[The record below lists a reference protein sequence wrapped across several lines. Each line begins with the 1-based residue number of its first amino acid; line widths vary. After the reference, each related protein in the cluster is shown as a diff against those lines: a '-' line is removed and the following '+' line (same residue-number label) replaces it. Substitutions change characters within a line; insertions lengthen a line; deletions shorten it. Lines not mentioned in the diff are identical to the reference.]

1 MPRNNE
7 EVTCPNCE
15 ETYEIDDMVDIGG
28 DYWCGEDCYETFTSH
43 NSEDNDEGLIL
54 PWAFKKR
61 PIFMHE
67 NGDFRSAYRS
77 VTKYN
82 GDKIGP
88 ELYIGVELETEC
100 VSGDRMNGARFV
112 KANTVIKGT
121 ETVYLKADGSLDH
134 GFEIVSHP
142 GTMEF
147 FMQDF
152 NWKAI
157 SGLKSRGFHAWNAS
171 SCGLHLH
178 LSRNAFINDSH
189 LMKFIYFI
197 YKNRIPLV
205 QFAGRES
212 TRYARFDMNMFLN
225 ARYDHYEEKTIKGN
239 TLTQMAKGH
248 VMNSERFMAVNLQ
261 NTKTIELRFFR
272 PSLNTDTV
280 LAAIQFAQA
289 LFEYTK
295 DVNIKEAVSG
305 GLMFDSF
312 NKWTIERSKFHILNQ
327 RISER
332 VKERELI

>member
-1 MPRNNE
+1 
-7 EVTCPNCE
+7 
-15 ETYEIDDMVDIGG
+15 
-28 DYWCGEDCYETFTSH
+28 
-43 NSEDNDEGLIL
+43 
-54 PWAFKKR
+54 
-61 PIFMHE
+61 
-67 NGDFRSAYRS
+67 
-77 VTKYN
+77 
-82 GDKIGP
+82 
-88 ELYIGVELETEC
+88 VELETEC

-112 KANTVIKGT
+112 KANTVINGT
-121 ETVYLKADGSLDH
+121 ETVYLKSDGSLDH

-171 SCGLHLH
+171 TCGLHLH

-312 NKWTIERSKFHILNQ
+312 NKWTVERSKFHILNQ

-332 VKERELI
+332 VKERELV